1 MHLRVTA
8 GHWGTKHRVGHGWKE
23 VSLPRRETRVL
34 VPEGFISR
42 LSGDCWRESRHWNG
56 KDRDLS
62 SGTMGQ
68 AFHLEMIMR
77 HVCCDGGDG
86 GRW

>member
-1 MHLRVTA
+1 M
-8 GHWGTKHRVGHGWKE
+8 GHGWRE

-68 AFHLEMIMR
+68 AFHLEIMR

-86 GRW
+86 GRWWR